1 MQILSFVSEYF
12 LLPID
17 NLYYK
22 ALFVK
27 HFDTVTTIKD
37 RKYYMYTCI
46 CIYIYINIYI
56 YVCVCVCVYVYI
68 IIHVI
73 YMIHIKIYS
82 TFIYVIYSIN

>member
-37 RKYYMYTCI
+37 RKNYMYTCI
-46 CIYIYINIYI
+46 CIYIYI
-56 YVCVCVCVYVYI
+56 YVCVCLS
-68 IIHVI
+68 I
-73 YMIHIKIYS
+73 YNTCNIYD
-82 TFIYVIYSIN
+82 IYKNM

>member
-56 YVCVCVCVYVYI
+56 YVCVCVCLC
-68 IIHVI
+68 I
-73 YMIHIKIYS
+73 YNNTCNIYD
-82 TFIYVIYSIN
+82 IYKNI

>member
-46 CIYIYINIYI
+46 CIYIYI

>member
-46 CIYIYINIYI
+46 CIYIYIYI
-56 YVCVCVCVYVYI
+56 YVCVCVCVCLC
-68 IIHVI
+68 I
-73 YMIHIKIYS
+73 YNNTCNIYD
-82 TFIYVIYSIN
+82 IYKNI